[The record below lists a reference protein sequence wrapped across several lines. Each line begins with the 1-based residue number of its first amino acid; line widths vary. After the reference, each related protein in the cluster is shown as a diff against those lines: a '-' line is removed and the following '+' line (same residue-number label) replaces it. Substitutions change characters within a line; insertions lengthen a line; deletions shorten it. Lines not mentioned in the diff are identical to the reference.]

1 MQTLDLDNL
10 LAQQADIAKKIA
22 EVRSQKHAEAIAQVR
37 TLIAQFGLKQDDIFG
52 GARETKKNKPNAV
65 RVPAKYR
72 DPVSG
77 SEWSGRG
84 VTPKWLRGQDKS
96 TFLIS
101 DSK

>member
-1 MQTLDLDNL
+1 MQTLDLDDL
-10 LAQQADIAKKIA
+10 LAQQAEIAKKIA
-22 EVRSQKHAEAIAQVR
+22 EVRSQKHAEVVGQVR
-37 TLIAQFGLKQDDIFG
+37 ALIAQFGLKRDDLFG
-52 GARETKKNKPNAV
+52 GVREAKKSKPNAV
-65 RVPAKYR
+65 KVPAKYR

-96 TFLIS
+96 TFLIQ